1 MKLLRILVYTL
12 NSCLILV
19 VSISVVDRFLYD
31 GPSGYNKKKQSLPRQ
46 MTTEKKHFR
55 QSLEKRCFYLITKA
69 IHPTGI

>member
-31 GPSGYNKKKQSLPRQ
+31 GPSGYNKKKTKFAQTNDYRKKNIFVSLSRK
-46 MTTEKKHFR
+46 EAF
-55 QSLEKRCFYLITKA
+55 I
-69 IHPTGI
+69 